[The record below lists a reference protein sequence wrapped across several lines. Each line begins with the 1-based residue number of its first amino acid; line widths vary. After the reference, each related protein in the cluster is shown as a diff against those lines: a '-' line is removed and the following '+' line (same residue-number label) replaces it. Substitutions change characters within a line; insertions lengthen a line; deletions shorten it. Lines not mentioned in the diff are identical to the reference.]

1 MFETPCGL
9 DRQMSHLQPTPSPH
23 GLNALVLVGSFL
35 AGMDGPALSFL
46 RADSQCKHLLFESDF
61 LRP

>member
-1 MFETPCGL
+1 
-9 DRQMSHLQPTPSPH
+9 MSHLQPTPSPR